1 MTESKY
7 ASPFNLKEEM
17 KKINE
22 RAKHITDA
30 KFKKITIEQDTKELK
45 QHADMLRKMSKFVN
59 SKNKNGQSPKG
70 FND

>member
-1 MTESKY
+1 MAY
-7 ASPFNLKEEM
+7 ASPFNLKEEK

-22 RAKHITDA
+22 RAKHIVDA
-30 KFKKITIEQDTKELK
+30 KFRKATIEQETKELDA
-45 QHADMLRKMSKFVN
+45 HADMLRKMSKFVN

>member
-1 MTESKY
+1 MANY
-7 ASPFNLKEEM
+7 DSPFDFKKES

-22 RAKHITDA
+22 MSKGITDG
-30 KFKKITIEQDTKELK
+30 KTRKVYIEQKSKELK
-45 QHADMLRKMSKFVN
+45 DHVDMLRKMSKFVN